1 MRPHTKTM
9 STAAEERIERLESRV
24 DKIEDRISVNLQR
37 IFESL
42 EELKIGAAKHACPAP
57 GSCITLGEKLQ
68 ETFRA
73 HTATML
79 RVERLEL
86 RILEMDRS
94 TTNEF
99 HKLEKQKMWI
109 LGAWSVI
116 ALAASVVGGV
126 AVIAVNIWLKK

>member
-1 MRPHTKTM
+1 M
-9 STAAEERIERLESRV
+9 STVAEERIERLESRV

-37 IFESL
+37 ISESL
-42 EELKIGAAKHACPAP
+42 EELKIGAAKHACPSP
-57 GSCITLGEKLQ
+57 GACITLSEKLQ

-86 RILEMDRS
+86 RILEIDKA
-94 TTNEF
+94 TFTEF

-116 ALAASVVGGV
+116 ALVASFVGGI
-126 AVIAVNIWLKK
+126 AVIAINIWLKK